1 MSAKVKVYTS
11 PPAALE
17 QLLRSHHLPHALPLL
32 RRLRFTRFPGGITE
46 HTRILY
52 AAASDATEEPTEDGD
67 VPFAAAYLDFSRGP
81 ETEIWLYA
89 SLERRPD
96 ALARA
101 ASSPSPPPSVDI
113 DGGAGGTEESKEEAS
128 AACARA
134 VLGEVKRL
142 REAYSAAR
150 AGDPCVFAGALGET
164 LRLALLNQ
172 GIVFDF
178 VSIFDKWIFRL
189 GALPEVRD
197 PLVAAE
203 GDMRWEPV
211 RRKDIP
217 LMLSRTKIP
226 RTERT
231 VSLLPSMAVYRDDG
245 TPVAWA
251 FLGPDSSL
259 SSLHCEE
266 EWRGRGFA
274 KAVAVKIF
282 RERLKDYD
290 DDGHCWAD
298 VAPDNP
304 QSQRVCKSLGGKVAW
319 TVSWSTIDLDK
330 SFPTR

>member
-1 MSAKVKVYTS
+1 MSPNVEVYTA
-11 PPAALE
+11 PPDALAR
-17 QLLRSHHLPHALPLL
+17 LLASHHLPHALPLL

-52 AAASDATEEPTEDGD
+52 ACASGARLGEGEDVGVREE
-67 VPFAAAYLDFSRGP
+67 PFAAAYLDFSRGP

-89 SLERRPD
+89 SLERRPY
-96 ALARA
+96 ALAQA
-101 ASSPSPPPSVDI
+101 ASSPA
-113 DGGAGGTEESKEEAS
+113 GGADVDREEAS

-134 VLGEVKRL
+134 VLEEVKRQ
-142 REAYSAAR
+142 RDAYSAER
-150 AGDPCVFAGALGET
+150 AKVSFVFAGALNET

-172 GIVFDF
+172 GLVFEF

-189 GALPEVRD
+189 EGLPEVRE
-197 PLVAAE
+197 PLE
-203 GDMRWEPV
+203 GGMRWEGV
-211 RRKDIP
+211 RREDIAF
-217 LMLSRTKIP
+217 MLSRSKIP

-245 TPVAWA
+245 TPIAWA

-266 EWRGRGFA
+266 EWRGKGFA

-282 RERLKDYD
+282 RERLKEYD
-290 DDGHCWAD
+290 NDGHCWAD

-304 QSQRVCKSLGGKVAW
+304 QSQRVCGSLGGKVAW
-319 TVSWSTIDLDK
+319 TVSWSRIDLDK
-330 SFPTR
+330 SFPTP

>member
-1 MSAKVKVYTS
+1 MSPNVEVHTA
-11 PPAALE
+11 PPDALE
-17 QLLRSHHLPHALPLL
+17 RLLRSHHLPHALPLL

-46 HTRILY
+46 YTRILY
-52 AAASDATEEPTEDGD
+52 ACASGARLGDGEGD
-67 VPFAAAYLDFSRGP
+67 IGGDEPFAAAYLDFSRGP

-96 ALARA
+96 ALAQA
-101 ASSPSPPPSVDI
+101 ASSPVDRLGRA
-113 DGGAGGTEESKEEAS
+113 DVDKEDAS
-128 AACARA
+128 AVCARA
-134 VLGEVKRL
+134 VLEEVKRQ
-142 REAYSAAR
+142 RDAYSADR
-150 AGDPCVFAGALGET
+150 AKVSFVFAGALNET

-172 GIVFDF
+172 GLVFEF

-189 GALPEVRD
+189 EGLPKVRE
-197 PLVAAE
+197 PLEE
-203 GDMRWEPV
+203 GMRWDAV
-211 RRKDIP
+211 RKEDIA
-217 LMLSRTKIP
+217 LMLSRSKIP

-231 VSLLPSMAVYRDDG
+231 VILLPSMAVYRDDG
-245 TPVAWA
+245 TPIAWA

-266 EWRGRGFA
+266 EWRGKGFA

-282 RERLKDYD
+282 RERLKEYD

-319 TVSWSTIDLDK
+319 TVSWSRIDLDK
-330 SFPTR
+330 SFPTP